1 MSKDPLHPTH
11 RAAREMAFARS
22 NGTCQF
28 CGQYKAREGHHWAMK
43 YPRPEYL
50 SANDLTALCTPCH
63 ELATSLRRYGRE
75 GNGRWELISVFR
87 RAIRQC
93 FTTSELK
100 DRLRSSRTAPP
111 DSTRYSP
118 STSRRRRSPASAAR
132 TGRKPDDERLRQL
145 EAIGSLWLD
154 DDERPTI
161 PSTAIRSVIE
171 TGARKLKQGPQ
182 VREGLAVIDT
192 SFTYDVRVYGE
203 SLDELS
209 KTCQFT
215 VPVVV
220 QRSRVLRTRAKFDV
234 PWACDFTLS
243 VDDELVQREWLER
256 WLDIGGRRIGLGDW
270 RPEKSGQYGR
280 FTVSSIYMDEEG

>member
-1 MSKDPLHPTH
+1 MFYNVRIEGQTAIIQNSAAGLDPLLPINLEKAEIT
-11 RAAREMAFARS
+11 RKRGS
-22 NGTCQF
+22 N
-28 CGQYKAREGHHWAMK
+28 
-43 YPRPEYL
+43 
-50 SANDLTALCTPCH
+50 
-63 ELATSLRRYGRE
+63 
-75 GNGRWELISVFR
+75 
-87 RAIRQC
+87 
-93 FTTSELK
+93 
-100 DRLRSSRTAPP
+100 RTE
-111 DSTRYSP
+111 
-118 STSRRRRSPASAAR
+118 
-132 TGRKPDDERLRQL
+132 PDDERLRQL